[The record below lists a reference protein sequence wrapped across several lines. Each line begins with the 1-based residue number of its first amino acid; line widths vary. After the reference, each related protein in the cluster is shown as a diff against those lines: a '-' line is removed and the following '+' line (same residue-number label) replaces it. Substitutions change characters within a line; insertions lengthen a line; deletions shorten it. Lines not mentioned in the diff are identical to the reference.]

1 MIEYIIVNI
10 CQRELYDSDGYTKIM
25 QTACC
30 REDCNWETAT
40 EEEYKEIERTVANIN
55 HFRHK
60 IDKNFNGYDLLYIIR
75 KVDLTKNTD
84 IPFKDLADAAN
95 NLENEE
101 RKKKD
106 EEKKKR
112 EERAKKHAATKKAK
126 ELEKLKEK
134 LAQLE
139 KEVDNTE

>member
-10 CQRELYDSDGYTKIM
+10 SQKELYDSDGYHDTM

-40 EEEYKEIERTVANIN
+40 EEEYKEIMNTVANIN

-60 IDKNFNGYDLLYIIR
+60 IDKNYNGYDFLYIVR
-75 KVDLTKNTD
+75 KVDLSNNAD
-84 IPFKDLADAAN
+84 MPFKDLADAAN

-101 RKKKD
+101 
-106 EEKKKR
+106 KKR
-112 EERAKKHAATKKAK
+112 MAEENKKRTERAKKAAATKKAK

-134 LAQLE
+134 LAKLE